1 MSPDPLRERDELVL
15 EALLG
20 DPDAR
25 ARARERL
32 AREPGGEA
40 ELARLADGLA
50 RAGASLVRA
59 VPLAPRPEARFVAR
73 VLARTTRQDLSWRG
87 DARLLGDFLR
97 TRLRAS
103 PLLRVVAASFVLHLV
118 AAPVLAWWILREQVP
133 ARRITIQ
140 IEQPAEDPFAP
151 PPPVAVPAADELRAA
166 AHRREAREN
175 ERARERFVL
184 LARGAQ
190 APRFESAPESTS
202 DATRGPELLAAR
214 AALLRAGADAEDA
227 DAVPVSAEPSDALGL
242 ALWCELELDRLVLT
256 GRSSEGLGPAC
267 QRLAHLAQD
276 SALEARAPGSAAL
289 VRAALGRARGL
300 GLLEWLAEGDASDAP
315 DEPVELLTPAW
326 FAALERAGRESGL
339 GHTAAWAA
347 WLAFGSE

>member
-1 MSPDPLRERDELVL
+1 MSSDPLRERDELVL

-32 AREPGGEA
+32 AREPGGAA

-151 PPPVAVPAADELRAA
+151 PPPVAVPALDELRAA

-175 ERARERFVL
+175 ERARQRFVL

-190 APRFESAPESTS
+190 APRLEIAPGSPSE
-202 DATRGPELLAAR
+202 ATRGPELLAAR
-214 AALLRAGADAEDA
+214 AALLRAGADGDA
-227 DAVPVSAEPSDALGL
+227 DAVPVTAEPADALGL

-256 GRSSEGLGPAC
+256 GRSSERLGPAC
-267 QRLAHLAQD
+267 LRLAHLAQD
-276 SALEARAPGSAAL
+276 SALVAHAPGSAAL
-289 VRAALGRARGL
+289 VRAALGRALGL
-300 GLLEWLAEGDASDAP
+300 GLLERLAEGDASE
-315 DEPVELLTPAW
+315 EPVELLTPAW